1 MLGVQF
7 PAECYGIVLEEDRKV
22 REAMEKVQEAGY
34 QGDRERSF
42 INEWKLD
49 EHKSIQNFH

>member
-42 INEWKLD
+42 INE
-49 EHKSIQNFH
+49 